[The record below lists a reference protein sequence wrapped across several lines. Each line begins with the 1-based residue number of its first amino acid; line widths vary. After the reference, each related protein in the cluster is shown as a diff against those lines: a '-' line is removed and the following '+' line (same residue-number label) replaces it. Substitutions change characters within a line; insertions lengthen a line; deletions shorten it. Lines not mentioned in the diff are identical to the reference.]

1 MLIAC
6 RLCIKDYA
14 DVLNAI
20 IGLYFIVYLV
30 TLVCCKIVFSLAHTE
45 LLLLPKAEDHD
56 RQDVWHQ

>member
-20 IGLYFIVYLV
+20 IALYFIVYFV
-30 TLVCCKIVFSLAHTE
+30 TFVCCKIVFSLARTE
-45 LLLLPKAEDHD
+45 LLLLPKAEDYG
-56 RQDVWHQ
+56 RQDVWRQ